1 MAKPI
6 LSTQPY
12 INMDEKNYILTYLI
26 IVKGSLVVSNQPCI
40 DINQKIVSYLLTE
53 LLTVTIKY
61 RMMTWL
67 NIGTALSAA
76 SSENCTVW
84 YG

>member
-12 INMDEKNYILTYLI
+12 INMDEKNYLLTYLI

-40 DINQKIVSYLLTE
+40 DINQKIVSYLLNE

-61 RMMTWL
+61 RMMT
-67 NIGTALSAA
+67 
-76 SSENCTVW
+76 
-84 YG
+84 